1 MTFGW
6 DVESEIYE
14 LSLRGR
20 EMHSFAEDK
29 TKAGRNDICGGGIE
43 AEQEWRSFYKRSLGR
58 ILGKMYLG
66 FYKLVLR
73 DGKGRMYRQNFFD
86 SSSL

>member
-1 MTFGW
+1 MIFGW

-14 LSLRGR
+14 LSLGGR

-43 AEQEWRSFYKRSLGR
+43 RARVESFYKRSLDFHETGWGAFW
-58 ILGKMYLG
+58 GKYIW
-66 FYKLVLR
+66 
-73 DGKGRMYRQNFFD
+73 D
-86 SSSL
+86 STN

>member
-14 LSLRGR
+14 LSLGGR

-29 TKAGRNDICGGGIE
+29 TKAGRNDICGGGVAGARVE
-43 AEQEWRSFYKRSLGR
+43 EFL
-58 ILGKMYLG
+58 
-66 FYKLVLR
+66 
-73 DGKGRMYRQNFFD
+73 
-86 SSSL
+86 

>member
-20 EMHSFAEDK
+20 KMHSFAEDK
-29 TKAGRNDICGGGIE
+29 TKAGRNDICGGGVE
-43 AEQEWRSFYKRSLGR
+43 RERKSGGVFMNALWVFMRGVGR
-58 ILGKMYLG
+58 I
-66 FYKLVLR
+66 
-73 DGKGRMYRQNFFD
+73 
-86 SSSL
+86 

>member
-29 TKAGRNDICGGGIE
+29 TKAGCNDICGGGIE
-43 AEQEWRSFYKRSLGR
+43 RARVEEFL
-58 ILGKMYLG
+58 
-66 FYKLVLR
+66 
-73 DGKGRMYRQNFFD
+73 
-86 SSSL
+86 

>member
-43 AEQEWRSFYKRSLGR
+43 GEQEWRSFYKRSLDFHETGWGAFW
-58 ILGKMYLG
+58 GKYIW
-66 FYKLVLR
+66 
-73 DGKGRMYRQNFFD
+73 D
-86 SSSL
+86 STN

>member
-14 LSLRGR
+14 FSLRGR

-29 TKAGRNDICGGGIE
+29 TKAGRNDICGGGVAGARVE
-43 AEQEWRSFYKRSLGR
+43 EFYEHSLGFHER
-58 ILGKMYLG
+58 GGAHLGGNIVEILQISFKRW
-66 FYKLVLR
+66 KREEV
-73 DGKGRMYRQNFFD
+73 
-86 SSSL
+86 